1 MAIIGRTMRRLLAC
15 LLALLLPLQL
25 AWGAAAAYCQHEQ
38 APAGPAH
45 FGHHQHVHDVQ
56 KDDNHRH
63 AKMPGGKVVGDH
75 DCGYCNVAATAVV
88 PALQQAPLAL
98 QTDAGPSPA
107 VERRHH
113 SPPPRAPD
121 RPQWSRLV

>member
-1 MAIIGRTMRRLLAC
+1 MRRLLAC

-25 AWGAAAAYCQHEQ
+25 AWGAAAAYCQHET
-38 APAGPAH
+38 APRGSAH

-56 KDDNHRH
+56 KDDNHVH
-63 AKMPGGKVVGDH
+63 AKWAGGKVVGDH

-88 PALQQAPLAL
+88 PAIDATTPAPLADGNP
-98 QTDAGPSPA
+98 DAA
-107 VERRHH
+107 AERRHP

-121 RPQWSRLV
+121 RPQWRSLA

>member
-1 MAIIGRTMRRLLAC
+1 MKRLLAC

-25 AWGAAAAYCQHEQ
+25 AWGAAAAYCQHET
-38 APAGPAH
+38 APDGRVH

-56 KDDNHRH
+56 KDDNHQH

-75 DCGYCNVAATAVV
+75 DCGYCNVTATAVMPGIDAA
-88 PALQQAPLAL
+88 PAAQPADGGPQA
-98 QTDAGPSPA
+98 A
-107 VERRHH
+107 VQRRHL

-121 RPQWSRLV
+121 RPQWTSLV